1 MEHAPA
7 TVDRALTMLLFGTS
21 IPEVLRVLRVEYET
35 SVTPQTLRKW
45 RDDTY
50 AKRYAELHDK
60 YKDDIESDA
69 IRRMRER
76 LRLVD
81 QAEML
86 AVTRVISQ
94 LEDQKLSGKDAA
106 MAALNMSRVKAQNV
120 EKLMQLT
127 GRPTQII
134 EDRSGDVT
142 NQVLRE
148 LMGKGVIKPIIK
160 AVDDDSSTEEDIADA
175 G

>member
-1 MEHAPA
+1 MAEHSQV
-7 TVDRALTMLLFGTS
+7 TIDRALTLLLFGTS
-21 IPEVLRVLRVEYET
+21 MPDIIAVLKNEYDTVVT
-35 SVTPQTLRKW
+35 SQTIRKW
-45 RDDTY
+45 RDDTHT
-50 AKRYAELHDK
+50 KRYAELHDK
-60 YKDDIESDA
+60 YKDEIENDA

-94 LEDQKLSGKDAA
+94 LEQQKLTGKDAA
-106 MAALNMSRVKAQNV
+106 FAALNMSRVKAQNI

-134 EDRSGDVT
+134 EDRSGNVT
-142 NQVLRE
+142 DQVLRE
-148 LMGKGVIKPIIK
+148 LMGKGVIRPVAKQNGNGTS
-160 AVDDDSSTEEDIADA
+160 DDTE
-175 G
+175 

>member
-1 MEHAPA
+1 MADSHSPA
-7 TVDRALTMLLFGTS
+7 TVDRALTLMLFGTS
-21 IPEVLRVLRVEYET
+21 IPDVISILLKEYET
-35 SVTPQTLRKW
+35 PVSPQTLRKW

-50 AKRYAELHDK
+50 VKRYAELHEK
-60 YKDDIESDA
+60 HKDEIENDA

-86 AVTRVISQ
+86 AVTRVITELQS
-94 LEDQKLSGKDAA
+94 QKLSGKDAA
-106 MAALNMSRVKAQNV
+106 MAALQMSRVKAQNV

-134 EDRSGDVT
+134 EDRTGDVT

-148 LMGKGVIKPIIK
+148 LMGKGVIKPVSNGK
-160 AVDDDSSTEEDIADA
+160 ALVEGDGDSAD
-175 G
+175 

>member
-1 MEHAPA
+1 MEHSPV
-7 TVDRALTMLLFGTS
+7 TIDRALTLLLFGTPMPDV
-21 IPEVLRVLRVEYET
+21 IATLKNEYGT
-35 SVTPQTLRKW
+35 VVTPQTLRKW
-45 RDDTY
+45 RDDTH

-60 YKDDIESDA
+60 HKEDIESDA

-86 AVTRVISQ
+86 AVTKVISELQ
-94 LEDQKLSGKDAA
+94 GSKLTGKDAA
-106 MAALNMSRVKAQNV
+106 MAALQMSRVKAQNV

-134 EDRSGDVT
+134 EDRTGDVT
-142 NQVLRE
+142 NQVVRE
-148 LMGKGVIKPIIK
+148 LMGKGVLKPV
-160 AVDDDSSTEEDIADA
+160 ANGNGRSAGDETDDSD
-175 G
+175 

>member
-1 MEHAPA
+1 MAEAHATA
-7 TVDRALTMLLFGTS
+7 TVDRALTMMLFGT
-21 IPEVLRVLRVEYET
+21 PMPMVVQTMLQEYKT

-45 RDDTY
+45 KDDTY

-60 YKDDIESDA
+60 YKDEIENDA

-86 AVTRVISQ
+86 AVTRVINE
-94 LEDQKLSGKDAA
+94 LENQKLSGKDASQ
-106 MAALNMSRVKAQNV
+106 AALNMSRVKSQNV

-134 EDRSGDVT
+134 EDRSGAVT
-142 NQVLRE
+142 EQVLRE
-148 LMGKGVIKPIIK
+148 LMGTGVIKPILR
-160 AVDDDSSTEEDIADA
+160 AVPEEEDDTST

>member
-1 MEHAPA
+1 MSQHADI
-7 TVDRALTMLLFGTS
+7 TVDRALTLMLFGVS
-21 IPEVLRVLRVEYET
+21 MPDIIAVMKNEYNT
-35 SVTPQTLRKW
+35 NVTPQTLRRWK
-45 RDDTY
+45 DDTH

-60 YKDDIESDA
+60 HKDEIENDA

-76 LRLVD
+76 IRLVD

-86 AVTRVISQ
+86 AVTKVITQ
-94 LEDQKLSGKDAA
+94 LEQGRLDGAQASQ
-106 MAALNMSRVKAQNV
+106 AALNMSRVKSQNV

-134 EDRSGDVT
+134 EDRSGSQT
-142 NQVLRE
+142 EAVLRE
-148 LMGKGVIKPIIK
+148 LMGTGVIKPILK
-160 AVDDDSSTEEDIADA
+160 SVPDPEEEDSAST

>member
-1 MEHAPA
+1 MEHAQV
-7 TVDRALTMLLFGTS
+7 TVDRALVLLLFGSTV
-21 IPEVLRVLRVEYET
+21 PEVLRVLREEYDV
-35 SVTPQTLRKW
+35 SVSPQTLRKW
-45 RDDTY
+45 KDDTY

-60 YKDDIESDA
+60 YKDEIENDA

-86 AVTRVISQ
+86 AVSKVITD
-94 LEDQKLSGKDAA
+94 LENSKLNGRDASA
-106 MAALNMSRVKAQNV
+106 AALNMSRVKAQNV

-134 EDRSGDVT
+134 EDRTGDVT
-142 NQVLRE
+142 NRVLRE
-148 LMGKGVIKPIIK
+148 LTATGVLKPILK
-160 AVDDDSSTEEDIADA
+160 PVSDEVEEDAST

>member
-1 MEHAPA
+1 MADPHSPI
-7 TVDRALTMLLFGTS
+7 TVDRALTLMLFGAS
-21 IPEVLRVLRVEYET
+21 MPDVISVLKKEYGVEIT
-35 SVTPQTLRKW
+35 ASTLRKW
-45 RDDTY
+45 RDDRF

-60 YKDDIESDA
+60 YKDEIENDA

-86 AVTRVISQ
+86 AVTKVINELQ
-94 LEDQKLSGKDAA
+94 EDKLVGKDAA
-106 MAALNMSRVKAQNV
+106 MAALQMSRVKAQNV

-127 GRPTQII
+127 GRPTEII
-134 EDRSGDVT
+134 EDRSGGVT
-142 NQVLRE
+142 DQVLRE
-148 LMGKGVIKPIIK
+148 LMGRGIIKPIGSNGHK
-160 AVDDDSSTEEDIADA
+160 DEVDEPS

>member
-1 MEHAPA
+1 MEHATA
-7 TVDRALTMLLFGTS
+7 TVDRALTMMLFGTPMPAV
-21 IPEVLRVLRVEYET
+21 IRALAEEYNT

-45 RDDTY
+45 KDDTY
-50 AKRYAELHDK
+50 AKRYGELHDK
-60 YKDDIESDA
+60 YKDEIESDA

-86 AVTRVISQ
+86 AVSRVITD
-94 LEDQKLSGKDAA
+94 LEAQKLTGKDAA
-106 MAALNMSRVKAQNV
+106 QAALNMSRVKSQNV

-134 EDRSGDVT
+134 EDRSGAVT
-142 NQVLRE
+142 EQVLRE
-148 LMGKGVIKPIIK
+148 LIGTGVIKPVLK
-160 AVDDDSSTEEDIADA
+160 AVPNEDEEDESAT

>member
-1 MEHAPA
+1 MSEHSLA
-7 TVDRALTMLLFGTS
+7 TVDRALTLILFGTS
-21 IPEVLRVLRVEYET
+21 IPDVIAILRKEYDT

-45 RDDTY
+45 RDDTH

-60 YKDDIESDA
+60 YKDEIEQDA

-76 LRLVD
+76 LKLVD
-81 QAEML
+81 KAEML

-94 LEDQKLSGKDAA
+94 LEEQKLTGKDAA
-106 MAALNMSRVKAQNV
+106 MAALQMSRVKAQNV

-127 GRPTQII
+127 GRPTSII
-134 EDRSGDVT
+134 EDRTGDVT

-148 LMGKGVIKPIIK
+148 LMGKGVIKPMSNGR
-160 AVDDDSSTEEDIADA
+160 ASEEETLDGST
-175 G
+175 

>member
-1 MEHAPA
+1 MAQHAQA
-7 TVDRALTMLLFGTS
+7 TVDRALTLILFGTS
-21 IPEVLRVLRVEYET
+21 IAEVIQVMRKEYDV

-45 RDDTY
+45 KDDTY

-60 YKDDIESDA
+60 YKDEIENDA

-86 AVTRVISQ
+86 AISRVIQQ
-94 LEDQKLSGKDAA
+94 LEQQKLTGKDAA
-106 MAALNMSRVKAQNV
+106 LAALNMSRVKAQNI

-134 EDRSGDVT
+134 EDRSGNVT
-142 NQVLRE
+142 DQVLRE
-148 LMGKGVIKPIIK
+148 LIGTGVIKNPMSNGH
-160 AVDDDSSTEEDIADA
+160 SSKDAED
-175 G
+175 GTG